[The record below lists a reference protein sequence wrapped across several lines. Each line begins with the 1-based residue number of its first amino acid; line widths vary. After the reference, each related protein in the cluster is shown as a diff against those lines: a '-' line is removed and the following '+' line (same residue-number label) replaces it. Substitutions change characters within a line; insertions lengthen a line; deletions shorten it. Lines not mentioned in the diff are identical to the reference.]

1 MFWKDSLE
9 IVDKKGDWACKNIR
23 FSHLR
28 ELPKPAWRLM
38 TSLAPFNERNVV
50 RKS

>member
-9 IVDKKGDWACKNIR
+9 IVDKKGDWACKNTR

-28 ELPKPAWRLM
+28 ELQEL
-38 TSLAPFNERNVV
+38 SLRFIR
-50 RKS
+50 S